1 MALQRR
7 VCSHKE
13 SATKKEGEDSES
25 EGALNHPISV
35 EHINVDAKRLGSLVA
50 LILKETIS
58 TIQAKKLH
66 NEDMTSLPL
75 DIAEQNGW
83 KLISDPDKLNTLFTR
98 DGILNGKNSS
108 KQFEQYNQGGKNDRK
123 MTIFFTRKIMAESR
137 GNVRPELMG
146 KA

>member
-1 MALQRR
+1 
-7 VCSHKE
+7 
-13 SATKKEGEDSES
+13 
-25 EGALNHPISV
+25 LNHPISV